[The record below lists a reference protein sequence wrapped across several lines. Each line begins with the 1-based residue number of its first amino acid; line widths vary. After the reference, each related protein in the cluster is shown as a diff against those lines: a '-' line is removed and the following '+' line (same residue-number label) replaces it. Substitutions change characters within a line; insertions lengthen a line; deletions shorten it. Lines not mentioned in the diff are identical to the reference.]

1 MKITLLTLVGFFI
14 LSACTQVDSPISP
27 STPFENLTWTKSVV
41 ANTPIPSRTPF
52 PSRTSYPTP
61 TEWIKV
67 YPTQKALVIYGT
79 SWRNQYTLNFIMW
92 GDFYLEPYL
101 VLYEDGQ
108 LIFGLGNKQKQLSQQ
123 ATEAILTKLEN
134 LGFFQLQNTSAADK
148 ENPLYNF
155 PNKIM
160 PDANLN
166 LPSVIVTVNGHE
178 IGYMKEWENY
188 LIPPMKDINSYLKS
202 LSDVDAAP
210 YQPERLL
217 VTASE
222 VEQIPDG
229 ETIIPWPENIP
240 SPIGIFYLEGNEAL
254 KLYQAAGENLGGY
267 FSYEGKIYDVYLRP
281 ILPHECHIYHYS
293 KVHLPPTAQ
302 TPFMCDDW

>member
-1 MKITLLTLVGFFI
+1 MKITLLTLVGLFI
-14 LSACTQVDSPISP
+14 LSACAQVDSPLSP
-27 STPFENLTWTKSVV
+27 SVAVENPTSTKSVMTR
-41 ANTPIPSRTPF
+41 TPIPSRTSF
-52 PSRTSYPTP
+52 PSQTSYPTP

-67 YPTQKALVIYGT
+67 YPTKKALVIYGT

-108 LIFGLGNKQKQLSQQ
+108 LIFGLGDKQKQLSQQ
-123 ATEAILTKLEN
+123 DTEAILAKLEE
-134 LGFFQLQNTSAADK
+134 LGFFQLQNTYAADK

-166 LPSVIVTVNGHE
+166 LPSVIVTVNGQE
-178 IGYMKEWENY
+178 IRYMKEWENY
-188 LIPPMKDINSYLKS
+188 LIPPMKDIISYLKS
-202 LSDVDAAP
+202 LSDVGAAP
-210 YQPERLL
+210 YRPERLL
-217 VTASE
+217 VAAGE
-222 VEQIPDG
+222 VEQIPNG
-229 ETIIPWPENIP
+229 ATVIPWPENIP
-240 SPIGIFYLEGNEAL
+240 SPIRIFYLEGNEAL

-267 FSYEGKIYDVYLRP
+267 FSYEGKNYDVYLRP

-293 KVHLPPTAQ
+293 KVNLPPTAQ
-302 TPFMCDDW
+302 TPFTCDDW